1 MTADQRRPIRAAVM
15 TMSDLG
21 ARGER
26 EDTSGDRIVEFLPTI
41 GAELV
46 ERLMIPDDRDQVSAN
61 LTRFADTLQ
70 VDLILTTGGTGIA
83 PRDVTPDATASVV
96 DYQVPGIAE
105 AMRSMSLQKTPYG
118 MLSRQVVGVRGGTL
132 IVNLP
137 GSPKAVSECLEVI
150 QPVLPHALHLIRGGR
165 VDHTPP
171 ARSSTH

>member
-1 MTADQRRPIRAAVM
+1 MSEQGDRRPIRTAVM
-15 TMSDLG
+15 TMSDMG

-26 EDTSGDRIVEFLPTI
+26 ADTSGDRIVEFLPSI
-41 GAELV
+41 GAELA
-46 ERLMIPDDRDQVSAN
+46 ERVLIPDDREQVRGN
-61 LTRFADTLQ
+61 LTRFADELHL
-70 VDLILTTGGTGIA
+70 DLVLTTGGTGIA

-105 AMRSMSLQKTPYG
+105 AMRAMSIQKTPFG

-137 GSPKAVSECLEVI
+137 GSPKAVVECLEVL
-150 QPVLPHALHLIRGGR
+150 QPVLPHAIDLIRGGA

-171 ARSSTH
+171 VDR

>member
-1 MTADQRRPIRAAVM
+1 VTASVGHQPIRAAVM
-15 TMSDLG
+15 TMSDMG

-26 EDTSGDRIVEFLPTI
+26 EDTSGDRIVGFLPAI

-46 ERLMIPDDRDQVSAN
+46 ERVLIPDEREQIRGH
-61 LTRFADTLQ
+61 LLRLADELR
-70 VDLILTTGGTGIA
+70 VDLVLTTGGTGIA

-105 AMRSMSLQKTPYG
+105 AMRAYSVQKTPFG
-118 MLSRQVVGVRGGTL
+118 MLSRQVVGVRGKTL

-137 GSPKAVSECLEVI
+137 GSPKAVAECLEVLE
-150 QPVLPHALHLIRGGR
+150 PVLAHAVDLLRGGP

-171 ARSSTH
+171 VR